1 MINYCSVLYYFPF
14 PFHLHSSQFM
24 CTSSIRKL
32 AAAATEIEMVMGD
45 DDDEIIFASFSLK
58 KLC

>member
-14 PFHLHSSQFM
+14 PFPFHLNQFR

-32 AAAATEIEMVMGD
+32 AAAATEIKMVMGMMGD
-45 DDDEIIFASFSLK
+45 DDDEIIFAVL
-58 KLC
+58 LL

>member
-1 MINYCSVLYYFPF
+1 MINYCSVVYCFISLSIST
-14 PFHLHSSQFM
+14 LVSLCAQV
-24 CTSSIRKL
+24 IRKL

>member
-1 MINYCSVLYYFPF
+1 MINYCSVVYCFISL
-14 PFHLHSSQFM
+14 
-24 CTSSIRKL
+24 SISTLVSLCAQVLWML

>member
-45 DDDEIIFASFSLK
+45 DDDEIIFAVL
-58 KLC
+58 LL

>member
-1 MINYCSVLYYFPF
+1 MINFCSVLYYFPF

-32 AAAATEIEMVMGD
+32 AAAATEIKMVMGMMGD
-45 DDDEIIFASFSLK
+45 DDDEIIFAVL
-58 KLC
+58 LL